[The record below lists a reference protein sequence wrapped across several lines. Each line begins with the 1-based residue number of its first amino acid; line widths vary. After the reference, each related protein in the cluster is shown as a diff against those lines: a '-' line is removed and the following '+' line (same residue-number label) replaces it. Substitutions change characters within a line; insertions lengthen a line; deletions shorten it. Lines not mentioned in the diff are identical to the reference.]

1 MQTKKKKL
9 IYRTIGVLL
18 ALSFMSCCF
27 LGYTFARYVT
37 KGSGSMDTGVAKWD
51 ITYTYEGGKIAIS
64 EDNQVTIPTSRLS
77 PSMAEYEE
85 GKFRTNVTAQANVK
99 IKNDGDV
106 AAYISFELPDE
117 PAVAYPYEK
126 DADGT
131 ITETISATVHT
142 FKKASEV
149 QDTDDP
155 NEPTAEEWAQIF
167 TASIVQSTEGED
179 GTQTGGVTITSSDG
193 SVSTVT
199 PEGENSPYKGMYF
212 VETGE
217 TLTVPIVITW
227 TTDLMTTGTDGHT
240 TPEEAIKAEGYPDSM
255 NVYESDLRD
264 SWIGANIAAIGLT
277 FNWYALQ
284 GSEQPGP

>member
-1 MQTKKKKL
+1 MMQTKKKKL

-51 ITYTYEGGKIAIS
+51 ITYTYEGEKIVIS
-64 EDNQVTIPTSRLS
+64 EGNQVTIPATRLS

-126 DADGT
+126 DADGN
-131 ITETISATVHT
+131 ETISATEHNFIENPT
-142 FKKASEV
+142 
-149 QDTDDP
+149 DP
-155 NEPTAEEWAQIF
+155 NEPTDAEWAQIF
-167 TASIVQSTEGED
+167 TAKMGTVTITTPATGED
-179 GTQTGGVTITSSDG
+179 GQTTSTETAENPIT
-193 SVSTVT
+193 
-199 PEGENSPYKGMYF
+199 EENSPYKGMYF

-227 TTDLMTTGTDGHT
+227 TTDLKVAGQDGQLSQ
-240 TPEEAIKAEGYPDSM
+240 PEPAEPVDDYPADM
-255 NVYESDLRD
+255 NVVPADLRD

>member
-37 KGSGSMDTGVAKWD
+37 KGTGNIISGVAKWD
-51 ITYTYEGGKIAIS
+51 INFSYEGGDQTVTGDETISIGKI
-64 EDNQVTIPTSRLS
+64 S
-77 PSMAEYEE
+77 PSMAEYSAESAPRSKQIAE
-85 GKFRTNVTAQANVK
+85 ISVN

-106 AAYISFELPDE
+106 AAYISFELPDDA
-117 PAVAYPYEK
+117 AVAYPYEK
-126 DADGT
+126 DEDGT
-131 ITETISATVHT
+131 ITETISATEHEFIDNPT
-142 FKKASEV
+142 
-149 QDTDDP
+149 DP
-155 NEPTAEEWAQIF
+155 NEPTAAEWAQIF

-199 PEGENSPYKGMYF
+199 PEGEADYKGMYF

-227 TTDLMTTGTDGHT
+227 TTDLKVVGQDGQLSQ
-240 TPEEAIKAEGYPDSM
+240 PEPAEPVDDYPADM
-255 NVYESDLRD
+255 NVVPADLRD
-264 SWIGANIAAIGLT
+264 SWIGTNIAAIGLT

>member
-1 MQTKKKKL
+1 MMQTKKKKL

-37 KGSGSMDTGVAKWD
+37 KGTGNIISGVAKWD
-51 ITYTYEGGKIAIS
+51 INFSYEGGDQTVTGDETISIGKI
-64 EDNQVTIPTSRLS
+64 S
-77 PSMAEYEE
+77 PSKAEYSSGSTPRSKQITEISV
-85 GKFRTNVTAQANVK
+85 N

-106 AAYISFELPDE
+106 AAYIRFDIP
-117 PAVAYPYEK
+117 
-126 DADGT
+126 G
-131 ITETISATVHT
+131 T
-142 FKKASEV
+142 FKGYGYN
-149 QDTDDP
+149 TDGSSYDITKVMYP
-155 NEPTAEEWAQIF
+155 IPAETTEQLPEERPTNAEWAQIF

-179 GTQTGGVTITSSDG
+179 GTPTGGVTITSSDG

-199 PEGENSPYKGMYF
+199 PEGENSPYKGMYS

>member
-1 MQTKKKKL
+1 MMQTKKKKL

-18 ALSFMSCCF
+18 ALSLMSCCF

-51 ITYTYEGGKIAIS
+51 ITYTYEGEKIVIS
-64 EDNQVTIPTSRLS
+64 EGNQVTIPATRLS
-77 PSMAEYEE
+77 PSKAEYEE

-126 DADGT
+126 DADGN
-131 ITETISATVHT
+131 ETISATEHNFIENPT
-142 FKKASEV
+142 
-149 QDTDDP
+149 DP
-155 NEPTAEEWAQIF
+155 NEPTDAEWAQIF
-167 TASIVQSTEGED
+167 TAKM
-179 GTQTGGVTITSSDG
+179 GTVTITTPAG
-193 SVSTVT
+193 SASTA
-199 PEGENSPYKGMYF
+199 PAEEEADYEGMYF
-212 VETGE
+212 VNPDE

-227 TTDLMTTGTDGHT
+227 TTDLMTTDENGSP

-255 NVYESDLRD
+255 NVYASDLRD